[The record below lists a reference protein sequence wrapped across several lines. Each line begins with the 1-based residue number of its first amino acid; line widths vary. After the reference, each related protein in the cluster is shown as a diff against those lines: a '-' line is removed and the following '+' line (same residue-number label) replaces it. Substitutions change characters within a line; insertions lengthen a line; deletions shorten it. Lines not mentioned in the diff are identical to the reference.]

1 MGLNDAQKKSEAG
14 NIEAEIVEAR
24 MSAEIEA
31 EMAALEIEAEKA
43 VVQASVVDTL

>member
-1 MGLNDAQKKSEAG
+1 MNDAQKKSEVG
-14 NIEAEIVEAR
+14 NIEVENVEAR

-43 VVQASVVDTL
+43 VVQVSVVDTL